1 MGVLKA
7 KQIKTKNIDIE
18 EALSA
23 ATEEELKRVN
33 VNLPKSVYIAF
44 RSKTIQN
51 DVSISSLIRQWV
63 DDYITENP

>member
-7 KQIKTKNIDIE
+7 KQIKTKNIDID

-51 DVSISSLIRQWV
+51 DISISSLIRQWV
-63 DDYITENP
+63 DDYITEAP